1 MRLTLLGTG
10 GPRPDPDRQGP
21 ANLVEAGGLRL
32 LFDAGRGVASQL
44 AKVAVA
50 PEQLDA
56 VFITHHHYDHIG
68 GLGDLLMAAWNNGRQ
83 RTLPVYGPRGTGAI
97 VAALFGPVYGSDIR
111 FRIREAE
118 VNGALIAHLGEM
130 VQVIDIESGVVE
142 PGDEVQVAVG
152 RVEHGESGIGLT
164 DDEWTAIGYRI
175 ECDERVLTITGDAVA
190 GRELARLTR
199 DTDVLVINCYLAGD
213 EIDSD
218 ETRFLSEQVLA
229 GGPQVARIAADAG
242 CRKVVL
248 THLRQKSPQLL
259 ESLATEISQVYA
271 GEVIVGEDLLRLEV

>member
-21 ANLVEAGGLRL
+21 ATLVEAGGLRL
-32 LFDAGRGVASQL
+32 LFDAGRGVATQL

-56 VFITHHHYDHIG
+56 VFITHNHYDHIG
-68 GLGDLLMAAWNNGRQ
+68 GLGDLLMAAWNNGRE

-118 VNGALIAHLGEM
+118 VNGAPIAHVTEM
-130 VQVIDIESGVVE
+130 VQVIDIEDGVVE
-142 PGDEVQVAVG
+142 PGAAVQVSVG
-152 RVEHGESGIGLT
+152 RVEHGESGIGLM

-175 ECDERVLTITGDAVA
+175 ESGGGAVTITGDAVA
-190 GRELARLTR
+190 GRELARLAR
-199 DTDVLVINCYLAGD
+199 CADVLVINCYLAGD

-218 ETRFLSEQVLA
+218 ETRFLSESVLA
-229 GGPQVARIAADAG
+229 GGPQVARIAADAA

-248 THLRQKSPQLL
+248 THLRRKSPELL
-259 ESLATEISQVYA
+259 DSLATEIQQIYE
-271 GEVIVGEDLLRLEV
+271 GEVVVGRDLLQLEV